1 MKNYLKKC
9 RTMALV
15 AFFAI
20 LQPMGLYS
28 GENNQGMV
36 FALKNYINDFMC
48 KFGYVD
54 VEHREYPK
62 AYLNGY
68 IGAIPQEV
76 ADLIAQ
82 LKNPQ
87 DYINMRVRL
96 TKGLIFYGPPGS
108 GKTELARSIASEL
121 YCPFIA
127 ANATDFKQP
136 HIGEGSQ
143 AVTALFEQARNAARQ
158 HHSGTAILFI
168 DEFDAVGTRVGGE
181 YDAGRSEVINTL
193 LNEMDGFNA
202 HDDANVIVIAATN
215 WLRLIDPALRR
226 CGRFD
231 YKVYIPY
238 PDQEGRALF
247 IEKFLQHYP
256 SDELIVPGDLVKYTA
271 GMSPADMK
279 FLFELAGRI
288 AVRSKK
294 SKRDLAC
301 FKEALYRMRYNVG

>member
-1 MKNYLKKC
+1 MKFYLNKYILLPLL
-9 RTMALV
+9 AI
-15 AFFAI
+15 FFV
-20 LQPMGLYS
+20 LQPANLHSSNSNSGLVS
-28 GENNQGMV
+28 A
-36 FALKNYINDFMC
+36 FKSYISNFMSS
-48 KFGYVD
+48 FGYID
-54 VEHREYPK
+54 VEHQQYHK
-62 AYLNGY
+62 MYLNGY

-76 ADLIAQ
+76 ADLIMQ
-82 LKNPQ
+82 LKDPQ

-96 TKGLIFYGPPGS
+96 TKGLIFFGPPGS
-108 GKTELARSIASEL
+108 GKTELARCIAAEVH
-121 YCPFIA
+121 CPFVA
-127 ANATDFKQP
+127 ANATDFKKP

-143 AVTALFEQARNAARQ
+143 AVTEVFERAREAARC
-158 HHSGTAILFI
+158 HWSNTAILFV

-193 LNEMDGFNA
+193 LNEMDGFNS
-202 HDDANVIVIAATN
+202 HDDVHVIVIAATN
-215 WLRLIDPALRR
+215 WLREIDPALRR

-247 IEKFLQHYP
+247 IEKFLQFYP
-256 SDELIVPGDLVKYTA
+256 SEATITPDDLIAYTA

-294 SKRDLAC
+294 SKRDMAC
-301 FKEALYRMRYNVG
+301 FKEALYRMRIA